1 MVYLSVER
9 PATTSVLDRGS
20 AEVSA
25 LEPGDLLSDPGEA
38 VSPAKFL
45 EAARLF
51 LEVKLHEV
59 ASLLQVRVQVGMR
72 LPLETLVG
80 MCGRVL
86 RGCIRQVDVTS
97 IQELV

>member
-9 PATTSVLDRGS
+9 PAVFNRGG

-59 ASLLQVRVQVGMR
+59 ASLLQLRVVVGLR
-72 LPLETLVG
+72 FALKTLVG
-80 MCGRVL
+80 MRCWML
-86 RGCIRQVDVTS
+86 RGWIRQVDVTS
-97 IQELV
+97 IK

>member
-9 PATTSVLDRGS
+9 PAVLDRGG

-25 LEPGDLLSDPGEA
+25 LEPRDLLSDPGEA

-59 ASLLQVRVQVGMR
+59 ACLLQVRVQVCMR

-80 MCGRVL
+80 MRGRVL
-86 RGCIRQVDVTS
+86 WGCIRQVDVTS